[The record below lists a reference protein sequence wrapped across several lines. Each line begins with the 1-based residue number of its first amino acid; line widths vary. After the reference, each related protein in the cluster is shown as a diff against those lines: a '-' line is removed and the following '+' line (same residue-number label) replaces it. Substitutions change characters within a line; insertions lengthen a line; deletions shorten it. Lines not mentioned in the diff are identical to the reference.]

1 MTVGGAR
8 RGESWMKKLVLIA
21 AVAALSACNNTAA
34 EPAAQPSAEAATTV
48 AVDTSLATDGMPNAG
63 TYEVITADGKV
74 LTQTVNA
81 DGTFTSVKD
90 GKTTKGTWTSTGPGN
105 FCETEEGKTEPSCY
119 AETISADKVWTS
131 VNVKDPKDHSTVKRL
146 S

>member
-1 MTVGGAR
+1 
-8 RGESWMKKLVLIA
+8 MKKLVLIA
-21 AVAALSACNNTAA
+21 ALAALSACNNNAS
-34 EPAAQPSAEAATTV
+34 EPAAQPSAKVATV
-48 AVDTSLATDGMPNAG
+48 AANTSLATDGMPNVG
-63 TYEVITADGKV
+63 IYEVTLPDGKV
-74 LTQTVNA
+74 VTQTVNA
-81 DGTFTSVKD
+81 DGTFASVKD

-131 VNVKDPKDHSTVKRL
+131 INVKDPKDHSTVKRL